1 MSLERCR
8 SDECDRQSSE
18 IVSLRRVSCELSS
31 VRFSCVSVKN
41 NALLWYL
48 QDGAALCA
56 KRAVCVVEPLLKE
69 QQDLTAWL
77 SLPTLPPAAAG
88 SAGHSAIYHL
98 LRDEYTG
105 IE

>member
-31 VRFSCVSVKN
+31 VRFSYVSVKN

-48 QDGAALCA
+48 QDGAALSA
-56 KRAVCVVEPLLKE
+56 KGAVCVVEPLLKE

-77 SLPTLPPAAAG
+77 PLPTLPPAAAG
-88 SAGHSAIYHL
+88 SAGHS
-98 LRDEYTG
+98 LRF
-105 IE
+105 IIS

>member
-18 IVSLRRVSCELSS
+18 IVSLRHVSCELSS
-31 VRFSCVSVKN
+31 IMFSYVSVKS

-48 QDGAALCA
+48 QDGAALSA

-69 QQDLTAWL
+69 QQDLTACL
-77 SLPTLPPAAAG
+77 PLPTLPPAAAS
-88 SAGHSAIYHL
+88 SAGHSLQFI
-98 LRDEYTG
+98 
-105 IE
+105 IS